1 MPLATC
7 NFSMMDDVELNESQP
22 GIGRNLRERTEN
34 RRASA
39 GGPGNIATRVRA
51 VLQFIDD
58 VGLDLPIFL
67 DAVCWGNE
75 LVVAD
80 GKARYERSALMH
92 SNVLP
97 QILERMEKNSPQA
110 KSVLKNYALSMIR
123 TTIDSEMECA
133 VSKLTTTGEELG
145 EEKLLGVTQRD
156 MVDQLKPVTGTLWEI
171 LDSSTTSREK
181 LRNKIAHNP
190 QKV

>member
-123 TTIDSEMECA
+123 TAIDSEMECA

>member
-1 MPLATC
+1 
-7 NFSMMDDVELNESQP
+7 MDDVELNESQP